1 MDAIVDTLAAQAAAR
16 PDDPF
21 LTEHDITVSFA
32 AFFSLTRR
40 MAGFLAA
47 QGVRAGDR
55 VVLYVDA
62 RIPHLLGYFASMALG
77 AIPVHL
83 YAQKTHRFVAFAAEH
98 TGATL
103 VLTDQPDL
111 DRTILPCPL
120 VPFPDLAAL
129 TDPEKW
135 TDARDPIA
143 YMMFTSGTTGQ
154 PKAVLTTQENV
165 VFVTRTLIRMA
176 GMRPGD
182 REVVVMPLGSTG
194 GLGHVHANL
203 TLGNHSRLL
212 PYFFG
217 AMDDADLR
225 HMLESIETHAITGF
239 LSTPGMLGRLAEHH
253 REAFQRQARGVRYI
267 LANVTPMRPEVVR
280 DLIQLLP
287 HTRFHTYYGLTEA
300 SRSVYQCFNDHPDHL
315 AAAGRPAPGVEIR
328 LDSPDPVTG
337 VGEVLIRGGNV
348 TPGYWK
354 DAALTA
360 DGWFRSGDLG
370 SFDGDG
376 FLTIRGRL
384 KDCINV
390 DGLKCFPYE
399 VEEVLA
405 QHPAVRECA
414 VVGVPDPATFERL
427 GAAVVARDGADP
439 VALAAEL
446 ERHCRR
452 ELEPYKVPAQL
463 VFLEALPRAGLGKI
477 DRAPIVERL
486 AESWRGDDGG

>member
-1 MDAIVDTLAAQAAAR
+1 METIVDTLAAQATAR

-21 LTEHDITVSFA
+21 LTEGAEGDITVSFA
-32 AFFSLTRR
+32 GFFSLTRR

-47 QGVRAGDR
+47 HGVRAGDR
-55 VVLYVDA
+55 VVLYIDA

-129 TDPEKW
+129 TGPERW

-225 HMLESIETHAITGF
+225 HMLETIAAHAITGF

-253 REAFQRQARGVRYI
+253 REAFRRQARGVRYI
-267 LANVTPMRPEVVR
+267 LANVTPMRPELVR

-300 SRSVYQCFNDHPDHL
+300 S
-315 AAAGRPAPGVEIR
+315 
-328 LDSPDPVTG
+328 
-337 VGEVLIRGGNV
+337 
-348 TPGYWK
+348 
-354 DAALTA
+354 
-360 DGWFRSGDLG
+360 
-370 SFDGDG
+370 
-376 FLTIRGRL
+376 
-384 KDCINV
+384 
-390 DGLKCFPYE
+390 
-399 VEEVLA
+399 
-405 QHPAVRECA
+405 
-414 VVGVPDPATFERL
+414 
-427 GAAVVARDGADP
+427 
-439 VALAAEL
+439 
-446 ERHCRR
+446 
-452 ELEPYKVPAQL
+452 
-463 VFLEALPRAGLGKI
+463 
-477 DRAPIVERL
+477 
-486 AESWRGDDGG
+486 